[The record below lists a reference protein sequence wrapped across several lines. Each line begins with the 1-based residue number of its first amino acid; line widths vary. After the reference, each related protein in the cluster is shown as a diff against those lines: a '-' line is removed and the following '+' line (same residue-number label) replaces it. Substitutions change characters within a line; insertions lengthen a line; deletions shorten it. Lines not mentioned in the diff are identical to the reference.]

1 MMPALSSQPTFTP
14 SPSAEAVL
22 AQSAGDAA
30 FATTLAKGLVVL
42 EAFDA
47 GAPVLGNMELS
58 ARTGIPRPTVA
69 RLTHTLA
76 ELGYLRYDPDLAKY
90 RLGARALRMAHPLL
104 AGMQFRQIARPL
116 MQELAQSVRG
126 TVSIGLLDGTAMI
139 YVETARSG
147 DVGPHVP
154 DIGMPIP
161 VILTAMGRASA
172 AILPAA
178 EAALL
183 EDRIKIDNADLWSAY
198 RDNYRAGMAQCAD
211 RGFCTCYGE
220 YMASIHAVAAPLFHA
235 RNLKQS
241 FAINCGI
248 PAFRLQRRQLEAEIG
263 PRIRA
268 LAVSIRSLVN
278 EAEPAI
284 EPREQPKKKAGK

>member
-1 MMPALSSQPTFTP
+1 MNSRARP
-14 SPSAEAVL
+14 SFLPMPSAERVL
-22 AQSAGDAA
+22 ANSSGDAA

-47 GAPVLGNMELS
+47 ASPMLGNAELS

-76 ELGYLRYDPDLAKY
+76 ELGYLRHDPDLAGY

-104 AGMQFRQIARPL
+104 AGMQFRQVARPL

-126 TVSIGLLDGTAMI
+126 TVSIGLLDGSAAI

-147 DVGPHVP
+147 DVGSHIP

-161 VILTAMGRASA
+161 VILTAMGRAA
-172 AILPAA
+172 AATLPAA
-178 EAALL
+178 DAALL
-183 EDRIKIDNADLWSAY
+183 EQRLSTDDAELWSAY
-198 RDNYRAGMAQCAD
+198 GERYRAGIRQCAD
-211 RGFCTCYGE
+211 QGFCCCYGE
-220 YMASIHAVAAPLFHA
+220 YMAAIHAVATPLFHA
-235 RNLKQS
+235 RQLKQS

-248 PAFRLQRRQLEAEIG
+248 PAFRLQPGQLEADIG
-263 PRIRA
+263 PRIKALADSIRA
-268 LAVSIRSLVN
+268 LVD
-278 EAEPAI
+278 EAEPTTERRA
-284 EPREQPKKKAGK
+284 RNNKATA